1 MTALNVFYHVPDGR
15 RADFLAAIDREQI
28 RAQVYQEPGCLRYDF
43 YVDAN
48 SEDGLLLVEG
58 YETEADFDFHKESA
72 HFQRYV
78 QLEQEFHVTMDV
90 KIYRD

>member
-1 MTALNVFYHVPDGR
+1 M
-15 RADFLAAIDREQI
+15 
-28 RAQVYQEPGCLRYDF
+28 
-43 YVDAN
+43 
-48 SEDGLLLVEG
+48 EG